1 MKSLSAIILF
11 FAAIGLVFMI
21 ARPMWD
27 EIALLRAESKVIAD
41 NLAQLKEVEAIRDEL
56 LNTYNS
62 ISKSD
67 LSRLEEFLPTKANTE
82 DLLVSMENF
91 TKSLGIQLKNINF
104 AVVSD
109 SSQLAAVSET
119 MPDGTPVPAGPALPN
134 TVNYNMAVSASYEV
148 FRTLVGAF
156 EKNLRL
162 ADLNEVS
169 FSTAESGVYSFALK
183 VKSYYQK

>member
-11 FAAIGLVFMI
+11 FAAIGLVFMT

-27 EIALLRAESKVIAD
+27 EISVLRAESKVIAD
-41 NLAQLKEVEAIRDEL
+41 NLAQLKEVEALRDQL

-62 ISKSD
+62 IPKSD
-67 LSRLEEFLPTKANTE
+67 IARLEEFLPAKAGTE

-91 TKSLGIQLKNINF
+91 TKALGIQLKNINF
-104 AVVSD
+104 S
-109 SSQLAAVSET
+109 AVSSAVQT
-119 MPDGTPVPAGPALPN
+119 LPDGTLAPADPKLYS
-134 TVNYNMAVSASYEV
+134 TVNYNLTVSASYEA
-148 FRTLVGAF
+148 FRSLIDVF

-162 ADLNEVS
+162 VDVSDVTFTSADGG
-169 FSTAESGVYSFALK
+169 TYGFALK